1 MKTVSSSPITSWQ
14 IDEDKVEMVADFLFL
29 GSKITV
35 DGDCSHEIERCLL
48 FESKVMTNLD
58 SIVKSRT
65 LFCWQFHTVKAMVFL
80 AVMYGWES
88 WTIKKAEGWRID
100 AFEVWCWRRLE
111 SPLDSKEIKPISLKG
126 NQPWRFIG
134 RTDAEIEAP
143 ILWPPDAKSQLTG
156 KVPDAGKSWG
166 QEKEGMTDGWKASLT
181 QRTWVWAISGR

>member
-1 MKTVSSSPITSWQ
+1 MASSPITSWQ

-35 DGDCSHEIERCLL
+35 YGDCSHEIKRYLL
-48 FESKVMTNLD
+48 LGRKVMTNLD

-100 AFEVWCWRRLE
+100 ALEMCWRQTLE

-143 ILWPPDAKSQLTG
+143 ILWPPDTKSRLTV
-156 KVPDAGKSWG
+156 KDWCWESLRAR
-166 QEKEGMTDGWKASLT
+166 EGGGRGWDG
-181 QRTWVWAISGR
+181 

>member
-1 MKTVSSSPITSWQ
+1 
-14 IDEDKVEMVADFLFL
+14 MVADFLFL

-126 NQPWRFIG
+126 NQPWSFIG

-143 ILWPPDAKSQLTG
+143 ILWPPDTKSRLTG
-156 KVPDAGKSWG
+156 KDWCWERLRAR
-166 QEKEGMTDGWKASLT
+166 EEGGGRGWDG
-181 QRTWVWAISGR
+181 